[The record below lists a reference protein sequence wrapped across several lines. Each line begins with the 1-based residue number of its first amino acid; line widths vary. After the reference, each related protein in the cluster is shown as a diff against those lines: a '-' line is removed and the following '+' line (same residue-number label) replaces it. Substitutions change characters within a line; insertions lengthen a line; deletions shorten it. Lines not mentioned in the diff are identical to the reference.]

1 MQPVRGIEETRPPAG
16 GKKEPSGLFFSV
28 WVPTARNVYRGCCRF
43 DPYGN
48 LSYIIQDIDF
58 FQKIRYTYVEKVGC
72 VMPEISLFCGIRVTM
87 FYSDHNPPHF
97 HAEYGGFK
105 ALIDIQ
111 NSCVIRGALPGR
123 QLKLILA
130 WCELHKD
137 ELMQNW
143 ELARTAAPLNHIA
156 PLI

>member
-1 MQPVRGIEETRPPAG
+1 MIDIS
-16 GKKEPSGLFFSV
+16 KKM
-28 WVPTARNVYRGCCRF
+28 
-43 DPYGN
+43 
-48 LSYIIQDIDF
+48 
-58 FQKIRYTYVEKVGC
+58 RYTNDKHKEVRYAGNQFVLRNKGHDV
-72 VMPEISLFCGIRVTM
+72 LQR
-87 FYSDHNPPHF
+87 HNPPHF
-97 HAEYGGFK
+97 HAEYGGCK

-111 NSCVIRGALPGR
+111 NACVIRGALPSR

-143 ELARTAAPLNHIA
+143 ELARDAKPLNHVE

>member
-1 MQPVRGIEETRPPAG
+1 M
-16 GKKEPSGLFFSV
+16 
-28 WVPTARNVYRGCCRF
+28 
-43 DPYGN
+43 
-48 LSYIIQDIDF
+48 
-58 FQKIRYTYVEKVGC
+58 
-72 VMPEISLFCGIRVTM
+72 
-87 FYSDHNPPHF
+87 
-97 HAEYGGFK
+97 
-105 ALIDIQ
+105 LIDIQ